1 MILTNLSLKP
11 KFDRADPL
19 ADCRF
24 LQEFCPARS
33 TSLNNHTTTNIAV
46 VTRYWLDRPNLY
58 QIFIERPLVLEYGLN
73 VKRNPALETA
83 AAKLLA
89 SLDKKAALDP
99 GYRSRLLGVVNLF
112 NFSFTELGERIS

>member
-24 LQEFCPARS
+24 LQEFCWARS
-33 TSLNNHTTTNIAV
+33 TCLNNHTTTKIAV
-46 VTRYWLDRPNLY
+46 VTRYALDRPNLD
-58 QIFIERPLVLEYGLN
+58 QIFIERPLVLEYGLKVN
-73 VKRNPALETA
+73 PNPALETA

-89 SLDKKAALDP
+89 SVDRKAALDP
-99 GYRSRLLGVVNLF
+99 GYRWRLLGVVNLF

>member
-24 LQEFCPARS
+24 LQEFCWARS
-33 TSLNNHTTTNIAV
+33 TCLNNHTTTNIAV
-46 VTRYWLDRPNLY
+46 VTRYWLDRPNLH
-58 QIFIERPLVLEYGLN
+58 QIFIERPLVLEYGLK
-73 VKRNPALETA
+73 VNPNLALETA
-83 AAKLLA
+83 AAQLLA
-89 SLDKKAALDP
+89 SVDKKAALDP
-99 GYRSRLLGVVNLF
+99 GYRWRLLGVVNLF